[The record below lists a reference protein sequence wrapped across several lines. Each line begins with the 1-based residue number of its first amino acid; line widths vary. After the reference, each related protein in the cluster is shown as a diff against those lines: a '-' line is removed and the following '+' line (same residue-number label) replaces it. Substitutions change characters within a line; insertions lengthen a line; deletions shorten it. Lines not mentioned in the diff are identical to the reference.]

1 MNTHT
6 MLCLSAC
13 KKNKKDFCWL
23 IHLMSRIKFN
33 FFINAS
39 RVNLSELMDIFN
51 VSFKK
56 LLSQT
61 LLWMVIWE
69 KRFVLLPLVS
79 VPIFAWKHFK
89 WCQMMLC
96 SLSALVYHSL
106 SPPALREWAA
116 NIRRHFRFLHYEF
129 IDLVFPARREWCTW
143 CQHDVWGECVSGT
156 RGRCQGPGIDVPST
170 RERFSGTRGGVSG
183 TKERS
188 WTRDVSETRE
198 RCVRDQRKLSKGPG
212 WGSQEPWWGSQEPWW
227 GYQGPGWGYQ
237 WPKEGCHETG
247 SGTRERCVRDKVEV
261 VMEQGSGISPHQKTL
276 YVSCYS
282 K

>member
-1 MNTHT
+1 MSLSRYFYHRHCYEWWFGRRGLSSCRWFLSRYLTGSTLSDVRWCYAVYLRLFITHSLLQRYANEWRT
-6 MLCLSAC
+6 SGAT
-13 KKNKKDFCWL
+13 
-23 IHLMSRIKFN
+23 S
-33 FFINAS
+33 
-39 RVNLSELMDIFN
+39 
-51 VSFKK
+51 VSFITSS
-56 LLSQT
+56 LTWFFTQDASGA
-61 LLWMVIWE
+61 
-69 KRFVLLPLVS
+69 RDVS
-79 VPIFAWKHFK
+79 
-89 WCQMMLC
+89 MLHEGN
-96 SLSALVYHSL
+96 V
-106 SPPALREWAA
+106 
-116 NIRRHFRFLHYEF
+116 
-129 IDLVFPARREWCTW
+129 
-143 CQHDVWGECVSGT
+143 
-156 RGRCQGPGIDVPST
+156 CQGPGIDVPST

-198 RCVRDQRKLSKGPG
+198 RCVRDQRKLGKGPG
-212 WGSQEPWWGSQEPWW
+212 RGSQEPWW